1 MDAIVVIMLPSLT
14 PLNQSREKNIQVK
27 GHTAYVV
34 EEGEKPRM
42 SKNPL

>member
-1 MDAIVVIMLPSLT
+1 MDAIVVIMLPS